1 MRISDWSSDV
11 CSSDLT
17 GRTARRR
24 RAAPAWRVRVA
35 GSWIGHRNP
44 WRGGLLARKHAFG
57 TEVAA
62 EGAALADLALD
73 LQPRLVQLQDVLDD
87 RQAQAGAA
95 GLARAAGGHAVE
107 AFGDPRQVR
116 GGDAVA
122 AVAHRKDRAAIGA
135 ARKDD
140 RDIAAGRRVAHR
152 VRSEEH
158 TSETQSL
165 MRISYAVFCW
175 KTKNN

>member
-1 MRISDWSSDV
+1 MTGS
-11 CSSDLT
+11 

-24 RAAPAWRVRVA
+24 RAAPAWRVRAA

-95 GLARAAGGHAVE
+95 GLARRAGGHAVE
-107 AFGDPRQVR
+107 AFGYHRPVR
-116 GGDAVA
+116 GRDAGADVA
-122 AVAHRKDRAAIGA
+122 PPHTRAETAE
-135 ARKDD
+135 
-140 RDIAAGRRVAHR
+140 RR
-152 VRSEEH
+152 
-158 TSETQSL
+158 TDGT
-165 MRISYAVFCW
+165 
-175 KTKNN
+175 N

>member
-1 MRISDWSSDV
+1 MLYTSLLRS
-11 CSSDLT
+11 
-17 GRTARRR
+17 
-24 RAAPAWRVRVA
+24 
-35 GSWIGHRNP
+35 
-44 WRGGLLARKHAFG
+44 LLARKHAFG
-57 TEVAA
+57 TEVPA
-62 EGAALADLALD
+62 EGAALSDRALD

-107 AFGDPRQVR
+107 AVGDPRQVR

-140 RDIAAGRRVAHR
+140 RHITAGRRVAHR
-152 VRSEEH
+152 VGPQDEEGDVQRAGEA
-158 TSETQSL
+158 ETGE
-165 MRISYAVFCW
+165 RRARGRRADAGGGG
-175 KTKNN
+175 TA

>member
-1 MRISDWSSDV
+1 MTGS
-11 CSSDLT
+11 

-24 RAAPAWRVRVA
+24 RAAPAWRVRAA

-116 GGDAVA
+116 GGNAVA
-122 AVAHRKDRAAIGA
+122 TVAHRKDRAEIGRA
-135 ARKDD
+135 SCRES
-140 RDIAAGRRVAHR
+140 VCPS
-152 VRSEEH
+152 V
-158 TSETQSL
+158 
-165 MRISYAVFCW
+165 
-175 KTKNN
+175 

>member
-95 GLARAAGGHAVE
+95 GLAR
-107 AFGDPRQVR
+107 
-116 GGDAVA
+116 
-122 AVAHRKDRAAIGA
+122 
-135 ARKDD
+135 DD
-140 RDIAAGRRVAHR
+140 RKSVASGKRVAVR
-152 VRSEEH
+152 VDLGGRSIFKKK
-158 TSETQSL
+158 SS
-165 MRISYAVFCW
+165 
-175 KTKNN
+175 

>member
-1 MRISDWSSDV
+1 MTGS
-11 CSSDLT
+11 

-24 RAAPAWRVRVA
+24 RAAPAWRVRAA

-95 GLARAAGGHAVE
+95 GLAPAAGGTE
-107 AFGDPRQVR
+107 AGGVGDSRPVR
-116 GGDAVA
+116 G
-122 AVAHRKDRAAIGA
+122 DRERG
-135 ARKDD
+135 
-140 RDIAAGRRVAHR
+140 G
-152 VRSEEH
+152 
-158 TSETQSL
+158 
-165 MRISYAVFCW
+165 
-175 KTKNN
+175 